1 MTSPPAF
8 RAERSAW
15 RHSAGG
21 YTGRGAS
28 SGYRGTVPRN
38 LANLFT
44 PKRDKGASPRPASS
58 EQADIFLAI
67 EDVSRHTGPLY
78 LGRDPPVSVGSLV
91 PVGLVSAQRIARL
104 YTA

>member
-44 PKRDKGASPRPASS
+44 PKRDKGASPRPAPASS
-58 EQADIFLAI
+58 
-67 EDVSRHTGPLY
+67 
-78 LGRDPPVSVGSLV
+78 
-91 PVGLVSAQRIARL
+91 ARL
-104 YTA
+104 KPRAPHALPRVALRRSVD